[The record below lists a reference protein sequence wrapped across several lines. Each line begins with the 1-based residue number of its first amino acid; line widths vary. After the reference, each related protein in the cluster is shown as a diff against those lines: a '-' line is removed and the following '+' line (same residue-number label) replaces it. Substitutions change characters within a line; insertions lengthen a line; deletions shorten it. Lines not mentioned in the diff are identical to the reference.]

1 MLHGHSFMY
10 INIYQ
15 ELKNLLYLTMGK
27 EQIRLLALFMHLPF
41 CMLSYMIYEIIQGC
55 MFFKL
60 VKAFEA
66 LKLVVS
72 DWIR

>member
-1 MLHGHSFMY
+1 
-10 INIYQ
+10 
-15 ELKNLLYLTMGK
+15 MGK
-27 EQIRLLALFMHLPF
+27 EQIKLLALFMHLPF
-41 CMLSYMIYEIIQGC
+41 CMLSYMIYQIIQGC
-55 MFFKL
+55 MFFKI